1 MLQVAD
7 KARRHARRLAKETRK
22 TIENELDSLIYEQMR
37 KLEHK
42 SAFLRQYW
50 AGFDREK
57 KELKLGREELM
68 AERISL
74 SVLNKL

>member
-7 KARRHARRLAKETRK
+7 KARLRARRLAKQTRK
-22 TIENELDSLIYEQMR
+22 AIEQELDSLIYEQMR

-50 AGFDREK
+50 TGFDRER

-74 SVLNKL
+74 SVMNKL